1 MTSQGRIL
9 VMDDEDKWRQELS
22 NVLRRNGYTVD
33 TVSTKAAALEHVQKK
48 LYHLLVLDIRM
59 VDPDESNIEGMDL
72 LAELKRMNLL
82 DAVEIIMLSAYGTKE
97 QMREAFRR
105 YSAADFQTKED
116 FSGRAFVESVNQ
128 IFAERTRWNGALE
141 IIWEEI
147 EAPSQIV
154 VGIAVDGKRVKRG
167 TPQQERIFSELDD
180 LLRRLFHNASSILVA
195 PLIPGRS
202 GAGVLRVQPF
212 FAAGKGEAVI
222 VKYGFAPMI
231 DQERHN
237 FKRCVE
243 PFVGGARHTSIIDY
257 RRTPLLGGII
267 YSLLGAGGG
276 RVESLGVYYQK
287 TSLAEIRK
295 VLDRLFYV
303 TCANWYGNRGS
314 LQPFDLTADYQKL
327 LGFSIESLQ
336 KARQERLTS
345 VEGDNRLVFPGLQ
358 TDRSFS
364 NPIAA
369 IADRRFVMPAY
380 KCITHGDLN
389 DANVLIDAD
398 GYTWLI
404 DFFRTGEGH
413 ILRDVAELE
422 TVIRLQALDADQATL
437 EERLAMEDMLVQ
449 PTQFSALARLLSNFP
464 TENQALTRVFATC
477 VHLRTIAHKILAQ
490 NGSEDITE
498 YYIALLYYAL
508 NSIRFYSLPTIQ
520 REHALLSASI
530 LAERLGLGA
539 THG

>member
-1 MTSQGRIL
+1 
-9 VMDDEDKWRQELS
+9 
-22 NVLRRNGYTVD
+22 
-33 TVSTKAAALEHVQKK
+33 
-48 LYHLLVLDIRM
+48 
-59 VDPDESNIEGMDL
+59 
-72 LAELKRMNLL
+72 
-82 DAVEIIMLSAYGTKE
+82 
-97 QMREAFRR
+97 
-105 YSAADFQTKED
+105 
-116 FSGRAFVESVNQ
+116 
-128 IFAERTRWNGALE
+128 
-141 IIWEEI
+141 
-147 EAPSQIV
+147 
-154 VGIAVDGKRVKRG
+154 
-167 TPQQERIFSELDD
+167 
-180 LLRRLFHNASSILVA
+180 
-195 PLIPGRS
+195 
-202 GAGVLRVQPF
+202 
-212 FAAGKGEAVI
+212 
-222 VKYGFAPMI
+222 
-231 DQERHN
+231 
-237 FKRCVE
+237 
-243 PFVGGARHTSIIDY
+243 
-257 RRTPLLGGII
+257 
-267 YSLLGAGGG
+267 
-276 RVESLGVYYQK
+276 
-287 TSLAEIRK
+287 
-295 VLDRLFYV
+295 VLDRLFHV
-303 TCANWYGNRGS
+303 TCANWYGNRGA
-314 LQPFDLTADYQKL
+314 LQPLDLTADYQKL

-336 KARQERLTS
+336 KARQERLAS
-345 VEGDNRLVFPGLQ
+345 VEASDHLVFPGLK

-364 NPIAA
+364 NPIAM

-389 DANVLIDAD
+389 DTNVLVDVD
-398 GYTWLI
+398 GHTWLI

-437 EERLAMEDMLVQ
+437 EERLAMEDTLVQ